1 MGGGKKG
8 EEQGENRRVGWEDGR
23 RRKMGGRGR
32 GKKKKKSFGKVP

>member
-23 RRKMGGRGR
+23 WEGGWEEEKNGRKREG
-32 GKKKKKSFGKVP
+32 